1 MFGVPKLWLYGAAV
15 LAVMALA
22 LMIRTAGFNDGFRK
36 GVTHERATWQPVLRN
51 FKTCKWNLATTEAAL
66 TKSQAAVEGI
76 RIDGDERSQRAAS
89 AILQARKASETYR
102 KERQRITS
110 ARAGDDQ
117 CEDARALI
125 VETLEARR

>member
-1 MFGVPKLWLYGAAV
+1 MFGINRLWLYGAAV

-22 LMIRTAGFNDGFRK
+22 LMIRSAGYNDGFRK
-36 GVTHERATWQPVLRN
+36 GVTHERTTWQPVLQN
-51 FKTCKWNLATTEAAL
+51 FKTCKANLATTEAAL
-66 TKSQAAVEGI
+66 DRSQAAVDSI
-76 RIDGDERSQRAAS
+76 TADGEDRSQRAAS

-117 CEDARALI
+117 CSAARALI